1 MKFHKNIIKQKSSKI
16 LNTSK
21 SILKPQEESADLEIK
36 LKIKELKQKSKRQ
49 QNIRV
54 KSISPIN
61 TIKLLSPVK
70 SVTGI
75 HSIKFPLKS
84 QDSVNIKD
92 LKTSQN
98 SKNTLTSVSPKFS
111 LQKTLKFPSA
121 LKESKTLSS
130 TYSNQTVL
138 NKNLPLII
146 SKSCGLKQFKNFD
159 LRKEL
164 EINENL
170 IEKKTGCLG
179 NSCLDNLVSLDELK
193 TNSRTLEHTLKCC
206 TGIIKD
212 FIIRMDNLGFS
223 SEGVLLDKL

>member
-92 LKTSQN
+92 L
-98 SKNTLTSVSPKFS
+98 
-111 LQKTLKFPSA
+111 
-121 LKESKTLSS
+121 
-130 TYSNQTVL
+130 NQTVL